1 MDIIILCLILDPKT
15 RSIESHKSNMKQ
27 IIKTFIYIT
36 KYITKYIVSLLV
48 NGHIIVFLKYLTF
61 LLSWCSVVD
70 ETWIHQV
77 MCNINIFDL
86 ICKKNINSSVKVNS
100 WTGLVT
106 KITNSKI
113 FQMELTAQIKVQNW
127 PMVKHE
133 LFNIQ
138 VVLGRIMSSKMSTS

>member
-70 ETWIHQV
+70 ET
-77 MCNINIFDL
+77 
-86 ICKKNINSSVKVNS
+86 
-100 WTGLVT
+100 
-106 KITNSKI
+106 
-113 FQMELTAQIKVQNW
+113 
-127 PMVKHE
+127 
-133 LFNIQ
+133 
-138 VVLGRIMSSKMSTS
+138 